1 MESGV
6 IVENEA
12 YKLGNALAIEG
23 RALVQGG
30 LILGAADT
38 GKGKDTKTTKGSPD
52 NHATKAKEKGA
63 AKPPSNGA
71 EKPGS
76 VGIFIG
82 EKGKLTLLGGEVDG
96 TMIMPDI
103 SHFEDQRKPE
113 PQKSTS
119 T

>member
-38 GKGKDTKTTKGSPD
+38 KDSKTAKGSR
-52 NHATKAKEKGA
+52 NSHAAKAKEKGA

-71 EKPGS
+71 AKPGS